1 MVVHLCFFCLV
12 NILKRLRQ
20 CLYGKGRSS
29 RFCLGKWTL
38 SVAFS
43 LKPSLKKKESSSSP
57 LLHRFLFV
65 PVCTLHYRMECPLCK
80 KSKLSLITHY
90 LHQRIRPI
98 LVFQI
103 LISGK
108 EKATNFTF
116 YQEIWRNSNSHFFKL

>member
-43 LKPSLKKKESSSSP
+43 LKPSLKKKDSSSSP

-80 KSKLSLITHY
+80 IKTFI
-90 LHQRIRPI
+90 IRPI

-103 LISGK
+103 PISGK
-108 EKATNFTF
+108 KKVTNFTF
-116 YQEIWRNSNSHFFKL
+116 NQEIWRNSNSNSNFFKF